1 MHAAALAAELGIPRV
16 MIPARPG
23 ITSAVGCI
31 TADLRHDYVNTMNA
45 PLAEADMAAVRAIL
59 ERQAAQGRATIEQE
73 GVAVGEIAYLHAAD
87 MQFEGQTHLLT
98 VPVKSPAV
106 TREVLQQAFEKAY
119 WERFAVALDTIPAV
133 LVNLHT
139 AVIGARPVV
148 PLAAL
153 ASQARAASL
162 DGALIGNRSVWFP
175 TCWAETPIYD
185 RDRLPSGASF
195 PGPAIVQQTDCTSV
209 VEPGNRASLDAIGNL
224 ILDVSG

>member
-1 MHAAALAAELGIPRV
+1 MHAAALAAELGIPQV

-31 TADLRHDYVNTMNA
+31 TADLRHDYVNTVNA
-45 PLAEADMAAVRAIL
+45 PLAEADMGSVHAIL
-59 ERQAAQGRATIEQE
+59 GRQAADGRATIEQE
-73 GVAVGEIAYLHAAD
+73 DVAVGEIAYLHAAD

-98 VPVKSPAV
+98 VPIESPAV
-106 TREVLQQAFEKAY
+106 TREELQQAFEKAY

-139 AVIGARPVV
+139 AVIGTRPQV

-153 ASQARAASL
+153 AGASRAESL
-162 DGALIGNRSVWFP
+162 DGALIGTRRVWFP
-175 TCWAETPIYD
+175 AGWAETPIYD
-185 RDRLPSGASF
+185 RDRLPADAAF

-209 VEPGNRASLDAIGNL
+209 VEPGNRASLDSIGNL
-224 ILDVSG
+224 ILDMSR